1 MSTPMNSLIFPR
13 SSAVYGM
20 DEHAGEVAHFGMPL
34 REQRQL
40 ADGDAIA
47 DLSATRVFRFEGPDR
62 LTWLN
67 SLTTQKIDT
76 LPPHA
81 PTETL
86 VLSPTGHIEGW
97 LRLVDDGEVL
107 WALSDVRTDE
117 AIAFLDRM
125 RFMMRVEITDVSDRY
140 QAVGFIGEPAADL
153 QTTVVWNDPWPQVGT
168 GSVSYAAIDAGAGP
182 AASDHPG
189 ASIDFRIAVVDRAV
203 LRDWRHEGLE
213 VAGREAWDA
222 LRVEA
227 WRPAA
232 PEVDHRA
239 LVGELDLLR
248 TAVHLE
254 KGCYR
259 GQEAVARVHNLGQP
273 PRRIVFL
280 HLDGSGHVVP
290 PAGAEVR
297 AEVRGALRSVGHVT
311 TSALHWEL
319 GPVALAV
326 IKRNVD
332 PEAPLHV
339 VVRGAEGQ
347 EPAGAAQATGAGEA
361 AAASASVPTV
371 DTDPDTAEEA
381 APGAPGPEDMP
392 AGDVEAAAPEDAGP
406 TEPEELVVAAQEQI
420 VVTKREPAGP
430 RVPRNAAV
438 DQRRR

>member
-1 MSTPMNSLIFPR
+1 MSTPKNSLIFPR
-13 SSAVYGM
+13 SSAVFGTG
-20 DEHAGEVAHFGMPL
+20 ERAGEVAHFGMPL

-40 ADGDAIA
+40 AAGTAIA
-47 DLSATRVFRFEGPDR
+47 DLSATRVFRFVGADR
-62 LTWLN
+62 LTFLN
-67 SLTTQKIDT
+67 TLTTQKVDV
-76 LPPHA
+76 LPPHVS
-81 PTETL
+81 TETL

-117 AIAFLDRM
+117 AIDFLDRM
-125 RFMMRVEITDVSDRY
+125 RFMMRVEITDVSDTH
-140 QAVGFIGEPAADL
+140 QAVGFIGAPPEELA
-153 QTTVVWNDPWPQVGT
+153 TTVVWDDPWPAIGE
-168 GSVSYAAIDAGAGP
+168 GSTSYAAVDLGARV
-182 AASDHPG
+182 ASEDHPG
-189 ASIDFRIAVVDRAV
+189 SDIDFRIAVVDRAV
-203 LRDWRHEGLE
+203 LRDWRHEGLA
-213 VAGREAWDA
+213 VAGREAWDV

-239 LVGELDLLR
+239 LVGELDVLR

-280 HLDGSGHVVP
+280 HLDGSGHIVP
-290 PAGAEVR
+290 ESGAEVR
-297 AEVRGALRSVGHVT
+297 AEVRGAMRSVGHVT

-326 IKRNVD
+326 IKRTVD
-332 PEAPLHV
+332 PEAQLHV

-347 EPAGAAQATGAGEA
+347 AADASPATGANGVGAQDA
-361 AAASASVPTV
+361 AAA
-371 DTDPDTAEEA
+371 
-381 APGAPGPEDMP
+381 
-392 AGDVEAAAPEDAGP
+392 EDAGDAAQ
-406 TEPEELVVAAQEQI
+406 TESAGPEELVVAAQDQI
-420 VVTKREPAGP
+420 VVSKREPSGP
-430 RVPRNAAV
+430 RVQRNPVV